1 MFNYPLPPE
10 QDDEATANEMG
21 WLPPAPMDTLLTD
34 YAVCVDLPPLLEQ
47 DTTDMDT
54 SHSDTHAAAAAAG
67 PANADGTASEAA
79 AGAAA
84 GGGAGLANGGFG
96 SSSLPNGLAARMQ
109 LDSTP
114 GQVRRDINTDKAE
127 ATAAAANGL
136 AAATAD
142 GTPSAAAAAT
152 ANGVPGGAERK
163 RVRSMSSLN
172 GIAAVDAAAAA
183 ATGAGGQQQQEKLSP
198 ASKKAKPA
206 AAAAAAAPAA
216 APNADQDTT
225 SDKQPP
231 QQQQQPPQQQQP
243 HKQRPMA
250 AAMREL
256 PSVQARRA
264 VLANI
269 PLPSRSLVLM
279 ALTCASCHEA
289 FDFERLEFLGDV
301 VLKALAAHVM
311 LGVSVF

>member
-1 MFNYPLPPE
+1 VFNYPLPPE
-10 QDDEATANEMG
+10 HDDEATANEMG

-34 YAVCVDLPPLLEQ
+34 YAGSLDLPPLLEQ

-54 SHSDTHAAAAAAG
+54 SHSDNHAAAAAAG

-114 GQVRRDINTDKAE
+114 GQVRRDINTDKAA

-172 GIAAVDAAAAA
+172 GIAVDAAAAA

-206 AAAAAAAPAA
+206 AAAPAPAA

-231 QQQQQPPQQQQP
+231 QQQQP
-243 HKQRPMA
+243 HKQRPKA
-250 AAMREL
+250 AAMREM

>member
-1 MFNYPLPPE
+1 
-10 QDDEATANEMG
+10 
-21 WLPPAPMDTLLTD
+21 
-34 YAVCVDLPPLLEQ
+34 
-47 DTTDMDT
+47 
-54 SHSDTHAAAAAAG
+54 
-67 PANADGTASEAA
+67 
-79 AGAAA
+79 
-84 GGGAGLANGGFG
+84 LANGGFG

-114 GQVRRDINTDKAE
+114 GQVRRDINTDKAA

-172 GIAAVDAAAAA
+172 GIAVDAAAAA

-206 AAAAAAAPAA
+206 AAAPAPAA

-243 HKQRPMA
+243 HKQRPKA